1 MKFGFLQ
8 FVTKKKIKT
17 EKIDENDNMWLIC
30 KIRVTF
36 MCIVICRNNVMA
48 LLS

>member
-1 MKFGFLQ
+1 MVNEIWFLATCDK
-8 FVTKKKIKT
+8 TKKKIKT

-36 MCIVICRNNVMA
+36 MCIVYVEIM
-48 LLS
+48 

>member
-1 MKFGFLQ
+1 MEFGFLQ
-8 FVTKKKIKT
+8 FVTKQKKIKT

-36 MCIVICRNNVMA
+36 MCIVYVELM
-48 LLS
+48 